1 MQPTVPAAGRQAP
14 RVGNLGH
21 LTRISNKLVQL
32 GNSDNRIQARLQV
45 CEYSGQLMFLRLL
58 DSRVLVIF
66 LQQSYSLGQ
75 IFNGI

>member
-66 LQQSYSLGQ
+66 LQQSYSLAQ